1 MNFVKSFLLYEVVL
15 IFFMVFVDVVRFGLL
30 CLIYYRMFIFFIYG
44 VDVVW
49 GRFIGVFFIF
59 IIKDV
64 LVFLFKKMFILFMIK
79 FNVF

>member
-1 MNFVKSFLLYEVVL
+1 MFYEVFL

-30 CLIYYRMFIFFIYG
+30 CLIYYIMFIFFIYG